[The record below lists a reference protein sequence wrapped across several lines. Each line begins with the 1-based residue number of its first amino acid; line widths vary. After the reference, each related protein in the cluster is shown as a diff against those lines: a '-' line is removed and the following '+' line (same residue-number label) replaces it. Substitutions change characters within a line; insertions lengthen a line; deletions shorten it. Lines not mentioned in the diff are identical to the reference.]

1 LFYQKEQVGMDK
13 LLIVEVELRLSK
25 PRQKVLW
32 PKGVCMEEQAAASS
46 QPTEQ
51 LKRIS
56 SAWWLLMLVGFVAVA
71 AGVIVLVQPG
81 ISLTSLA
88 VVAGIFLL
96 VEGVYELFSSFSK
109 KSEHRGTLAVLGVI
123 SVIAGLLLVRH
134 PIGGVVAI
142 SLFLGIWLVAFGL
155 VRLVGSFDDTNRA
168 WNLLVAV
175 VAIIAG
181 VLIVANPTI
190 AVSTLGLIVGIAFV
204 VRGVGLV
211 AEAWTF
217 HGLKQQLSPTHKA
230 APSH

>member
-1 LFYQKEQVGMDK
+1 
-13 LLIVEVELRLSK
+13 
-25 PRQKVLW
+25 
-32 PKGVCMEEQAAASS
+32 
-46 QPTEQ
+46 
-51 LKRIS
+51 
-56 SAWWLLMLVGFVAVA
+56 MLVGLVAVA

-81 ISLTSLA
+81 ISLTTLA
-88 VVAGIFLL
+88 VVTGIFLL

-142 SLFLGIWLVAFGL
+142 ALFLGIWLVAFGL
-155 VRLVGSFDDTNRA
+155 VRLVGSFDPEENRVS
-168 WNLLVAV
+168 NLIVAV
-175 VAIIAG
+175 VAIVAG

-190 AVSTLGLIVGIAFV
+190 AVSTLGLIVGIAFI
-204 VRGVGLV
+204 VRGVGLC

-217 HGLKQQLSPTHKA
+217 HGLKEQLSTPHKA